1 MKAFPHQNSNFS
13 YTCRACGFKFTSDKN
28 LQKISLFGSP
38 AKIEGH
44 TIDSQKLNL
53 KCPKCGSRDLNLDWG
68 KCYSSS
74 DEEKTQNIS
83 ASEIQATKKQK
94 VFVSAIEK
102 ALVVLSFFAG
112 KITRADKVK

>member
-1 MKAFPHQNSNFS
+1 MKAFPHQNSTFS

-28 LQKISLFGSP
+28 PQGISLFGSS

-44 TIDSQKLNL
+44 TIDSKKLNI

-74 DEEKTQNIS
+74 GDEKPQNIS
-83 ASEIQATKKQK
+83 ASEISDTKKQK

-102 ALVVLSFFAG
+102 ALGALSFFAG
-112 KITRADKVK
+112 KITRADKV